1 MWCYLLELW
10 FSAPFCEKRDFWNLW
25 KLRKSKSV
33 VKFYSIDVISTVP
46 NVFYALHGVLTHIW
60 LSFSNQVEES
70 VFKNLYFE
78 IGEAKIVTTDTKW
91 GRGITLQFETIQQN
105 HSFFFCHFSQ
115 PDPKLLVNNFLWYSL
130 FNKKKKSW
138 SFRKPLDQL
147 QLVTTW
153 YYPKLIHPNIKF
165 ANDIRIL
172 IYQLS

>member
-1 MWCYLLELW
+1 ML
-10 FSAPFCEKRDFWNLW
+10 SAWAVIFCTI
-25 KLRKSKSV
+25 LRKTRFL
-33 VKFYSIDVISTVP
+33 KFMKVEKIKISGKILLNRCNFNCSSCILCFAWNSNPHLVE
-46 NVFYALHGVLTHIW
+46 FLQSSRRI
-60 LSFSNQVEES
+60 SFQKFIFWDWWSQNCDYWHEMGS
-70 VFKNLYFE
+70 RDHF
-78 IGEAKIVTTDTKW
+78 
-91 GRGITLQFETIQQN
+91 QFETIQQN

-172 IYQLS
+172 IHQLS